1 MNIFKTQKFEEGIT
15 LEKFLFVLSRG
26 LEDPVRATRAFQL
39 AKVAKEKGHE
49 VNIFLVDDAV
59 AYAILG
65 LADSVMAPTGDN
77 AKQYIDYLIEKK
89 VTFHLCTPCARTRL
103 FGEDQFIEGAKLSTA
118 GILIDLATESK
129 VFTF

>member
-1 MNIFKTQKFEEGIT
+1 M
-15 LEKFLFVLSRG
+15 EKFLFVLSRG

-59 AYAILG
+59 AYGILG
-65 LADSVMAPTGDN
+65 LADNVKAPTGDD
-77 AKQYIDYLIEKK
+77 AKSYLNFLVENK
-89 VTFHLCTPCARTRL
+89 VAFHICTPCARYRL
-103 FGEDQFIEGAKLSTA
+103 FSEEEFIEGAKLSTA
-118 GILIDLATESK
+118 ANLIDLAAESK